1 MAKRVATRECR
12 VAGGSLMTA
21 RVLFVDDEPNV
32 LEGIQRGLRKRFEL
46 HIAIGG
52 AQGLKVL
59 GEAGPFALIV
69 SDMRMPEMTGA
80 QFLARAREKCPES
93 VRMILS
99 GQADLEATIA
109 AVNEGHI
116 FRFLSKPIANE
127 QLIAAIDAGLEQYR
141 LITAEKVLL
150 EQTLAGAAKMLI
162 EILGMV
168 SPAAYG
174 RASRLQTHVVAMSA
188 AIGVAD
194 RWQFPL
200 AAMLS
205 QIGCVSL
212 PAEIFSRIDAGQ
224 SLGAEEQRLY
234 DSHPEVASRLLAAI
248 PRLED
253 VAAIVAGQRSA
264 PQRLNRPSDLRQ
276 WDTRS
281 LGQLLLCAASTFDHQ
296 VVGGVSAAVAA
307 EQLRGPAFGLQPAV
321 TDALRTSHS
330 AGTGTSCRMVRLKE
344 LALGMIIDEDL
355 KSDKG
360 MRLVVSGQEVTA
372 SLLVRL
378 RTISSGIGVV
388 EPFRVRV
395 PI

>member
-1 MAKRVATRECR
+1 
-12 VAGGSLMTA
+12 MTT
-21 RVLFVDDEPNV
+21 RVLLVDDEPNV
-32 LEGIQRGLRKRFEL
+32 LEAIQRGLRKRFEL
-46 HIAIGG
+46 HIANSG

-59 GEAGPFALIV
+59 AEAGPFAVIV

-80 QFLARAREKCPES
+80 QFLARAREKCPDT

-99 GQADLEATIA
+99 GQSDLAATIA

-127 QLIAAIDAGLEQYR
+127 QLSAAIDAGLQQYR

-174 RASRLQTHVVAMSA
+174 RASRLQRYVVAMSA

-194 RWQFPL
+194 RWQYPL

-205 QIGCVSL
+205 QIGCVSI
-212 PAEIFSRIDAGQ
+212 PVEIFSRIDAGQ

-234 DSHPEVASRLLAAI
+234 DSHPEVASKLLAAI

-253 VAAIVAGQRSA
+253 VAAIVAGQRRA
-264 PQRLNRPSDLRQ
+264 PERVDRPTDLRQ

-281 LGQLLLCAASTFDHQ
+281 LGQLLLCAATAFDRQ
-296 VVGGVSAAVAA
+296 VVSGVNAAVAA
-307 EQLRGPAFGLQPAV
+307 DHLRGPAFGLLPAV
-321 TDALRTSHS
+321 TDAMRTSHI
-330 AGTGTSCRMVRLKE
+330 AATGTSCRLIRLRD

-355 KSDKG
+355 KSAKG
-360 MRLVVSGQEVTA
+360 MRLVVTGQEVTT